1 MPFQRHHI
9 RDFEAASFF
18 QKIHEGKSYVHYPS
32 GAVIY
37 AQGAIADAVYFVQS
51 GQVNL
56 TVCSPKG
63 QQAII
68 ALLKPGDFLGEGC
81 LAGQTTRTATA
92 TAVRDSTAIRVEKA
106 AMARLL
112 RTEPKFSEIFLSYLL
127 KRKLALEADLV
138 NLTFNLANKRLGR
151 ALLLLAGI
159 AKGQDSATIIPRV
172 THETL
177 AQMIGA
183 TRSQVS
189 TLMSEFRKKG
199 YIDYDG
205 GLKVNESLVDFVFNE

>member
-9 RDFEAASFF
+9 RDFDAASFLRKI
-18 QKIHEGKSYVHYPS
+18 QKGQSYVHYPS

-37 AQGAIADAVYFVQS
+37 AQGAIADAVYFIQT

-81 LAGQTTRTATA
+81 LVGQASRTATA
-92 TAVRDSTAIRVEKA
+92 TAVCDSTSIRVEKA

-112 RTEPKFSEIFLSYLL
+112 RTEPKFSETFLSYLL
-127 KRKLALEADLV
+127 TRKVALEADLV
-138 NLTFNLANKRLGR
+138 NLTFNLTNKRLGR
-151 ALLLLAGI
+151 VLLLLAGVT
-159 AKGQDSATIIPRV
+159 KGRRSATIVPRV

-183 TRSQVS
+183 TRAQVS
-189 TLMSEFRKKG
+189 TLMSQFRKKG

-205 GLKVNESLVDFVFNE
+205 DLKVNESLVDFVFNE